1 MNNIDITDIIRRLFE
16 GVTTLADSPPVL
28 CWTGIGLIVLGAVL
42 VFLGKKGVLEPLLM
56 IPMGLGMIV
65 ANAGN
70 LYLDSETAVQS
81 ERLGEA
87 RWINDADRTDV
98 RYFVA
103 ESDPEFI
110 TKVGQTDRYI
120 HVKDVSEIA
129 TYVKAGKLDIS
140 DGKTQD
146 VLRGNVSVQ
155 GDLNVEPL
163 VRGETNIVALMQKDW
178 IQPIYNYA
186 FSNNLIACFIFMGI
200 GVLLDVGFLM
210 ARPFQSVF
218 VAFCAE
224 LGTIVT
230 FPVAVACGLDY
241 GEAAS
246 IAMVGGADGPM
257 VLFTSLKLAKELF
270 VPVTVVA
277 YLYLGITYGA
287 YPFLIRFL
295 VPEPLRKVR
304 NRPPRKPIKVTA
316 NEKIAFTVVTCTVL
330 CLLFPVGAP
339 LFCSLFVGI
348 AVREAGI
355 QSFVRLIDQ
364 VFLYG
369 GTFFLGL
376 ILGLLCSA
384 RTLLDEKVLILL
396 VLGIFALT
404 VSAVGGIIGGYIM
417 YMLTGRRFNP
427 VCGIAG
433 ISCVPTCA
441 KIAQKEISRVAPD
454 VIVLPDALGIN
465 ISGVITSA
473 IFTGVY
479 IALVP
484 VISATA

>member
-1 MNNIDITDIIRRLFE
+1 MNNIDIINIVRRLFE
-16 GVTTLADSPPVL
+16 GITTLVDSPPVL
-28 CWTGIGLIVLGAVL
+28 CWTGIGLIILGGVL
-42 VFLGKKGVLEPLLM
+42 VFLGKRGILEPLLM

-70 LYLDSETAVQS
+70 LYLDPTTAVES
-81 ERLGEA
+81 ERFSEA
-87 RWINDADRTDV
+87 RWINGADRTDV
-98 RYFVA
+98 RYFTI
-103 ESDPEFI
+103 ESDADFAE
-110 TKVGQTDRYI
+110 KSAQTGKYI
-120 HVKDVSEIA
+120 HVKSEKQIA
-129 TYVKAGKLDIS
+129 GFLKAGTLDIR
-140 DGKTQD
+140 DAETQA
-146 VLRGNVSVQ
+146 VLSGNVVLQ

-163 VRGETNIVALMQKDW
+163 VQGETNLVALMQKDW

-230 FPVAVACGLDY
+230 FPVAIACGLDY

-257 VLFTSLKLAKELF
+257 VLFTSLKLAKDLF

-295 VPEPLRKVR
+295 VPESLRKVR
-304 NRPPRKPIKVTA
+304 NKPPKKPIKVTA

-355 QSFVRLIDQ
+355 QSFIRLIDQ

-484 VISATA
+484 MISG

>member
-1 MNNIDITDIIRRLFE
+1 MNNIDIINIVRRLFE
-16 GVTTLADSPPVL
+16 GITTLVDSPPVL
-28 CWTGIGLIVLGAVL
+28 CWTGIGLILLGGVL
-42 VFLGKKGVLEPLLM
+42 VFLGKRGILEPLLM

-70 LYLDSETAVQS
+70 LYLDSTTAAES
-81 ERLGEA
+81 ERFSEA
-87 RWINDADRTDV
+87 RWINSADRTDV
-98 RYFVA
+98 RYFTI
-103 ESDPEFI
+103 ESDVDFAE
-110 TKVGQTDRYI
+110 KSAQTSKYI
-120 HVKDVSEIA
+120 HVKSEKQIA
-129 TYVKAGKLDIS
+129 DFLKAEKLDIR
-140 DGKTQD
+140 DAETQA
-146 VLRGNVSVQ
+146 VLSGSVVLQ

-163 VRGETNIVALMQKDW
+163 VQDETNLVALMQKDW

-230 FPVAVACGLDY
+230 FPVAIACGLDY

-257 VLFTSLKLAKELF
+257 VLFTSLKLAKDLF

-295 VPEPLRKVR
+295 VPESLRKVR
-304 NRPPRKPIKVTA
+304 NKPPKKPIKVTA

-355 QSFVRLIDQ
+355 QSFIRLIDQ

-484 VISATA
+484 MISG

>member
-1 MNNIDITDIIRRLFE
+1 
-16 GVTTLADSPPVL
+16 
-28 CWTGIGLIVLGAVL
+28 
-42 VFLGKKGVLEPLLM
+42 
-56 IPMGLGMIV
+56 
-65 ANAGN
+65 
-70 LYLDSETAVQS
+70 
-81 ERLGEA
+81 
-87 RWINDADRTDV
+87 
-98 RYFVA
+98 
-103 ESDPEFI
+103 
-110 TKVGQTDRYI
+110 
-120 HVKDVSEIA
+120 
-129 TYVKAGKLDIS
+129 
-140 DGKTQD
+140 
-146 VLRGNVSVQ
+146 
-155 GDLNVEPL
+155 
-163 VRGETNIVALMQKDW
+163 
-178 IQPIYNYA
+178 
-186 FSNNLIACFIFMGI
+186 MGI

-230 FPVAVACGLDY
+230 FPVAIACGLSY

-257 VLFTSLKLAKELF
+257 VLFASLKLAKELF

-295 VPEPLRKVR
+295 VPESLRKVR
-304 NRPPRKPIKVTA
+304 NKPPKKPIKVTA
-316 NEKIAFTVVTCTVL
+316 NEKIAFTVVACAVL

-355 QSFVRLIDQ
+355 QAFIRLIDQ

-384 RTLLDEKVLILL
+384 RTLLDEKVLFLL
-396 VLGIFALT
+396 VLGIFALPM
-404 VSAVGGIIGGYIM
+404 SAIGGIIGGYIM
-417 YMLTGRRFNP
+417 YLLTGRRFNP

-465 ISGVITSA
+465 ISGVITTA

-484 VISATA
+484 MIGG